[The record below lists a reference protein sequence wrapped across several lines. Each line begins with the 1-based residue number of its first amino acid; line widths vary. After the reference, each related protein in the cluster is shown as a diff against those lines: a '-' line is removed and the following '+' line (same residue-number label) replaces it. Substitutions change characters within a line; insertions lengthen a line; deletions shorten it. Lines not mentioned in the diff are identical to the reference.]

1 MRLSVV
7 LLIVGM
13 GVVTYLTRA
22 PGLLA
27 CTQRALPARVE
38 RVLRHFPV
46 ALLVALIVPMLL
58 MPSGP
63 LAGPPSPPFL
73 LGAVVTLL
81 TLRLTSHVVLVVA
94 AGVVTVALV
103 RWVVAP

>member
-1 MRLSVV
+1 MRLSLV

-27 CTQRALPARVE
+27 FAQRPLPARVE
-38 RVLRHFPV
+38 RVLRHLPV
-46 ALLVALIVPMLL
+46 ALLVALLMPTLL
-58 MPSGP
+58 MSSGQ
-63 LAGPPSPPFL
+63 LAGPPSHPYL

-81 TLRLTSHVVLVVA
+81 TLRVTSNVVMVVA
-94 AGVVTVALV
+94 AGVVTVALFRV
-103 RWVVAP
+103 VVAP

>member
-7 LLIVGM
+7 LLIAGM

-27 CTQRALPARVE
+27 FTQRALPARVE
-38 RVLRHFPV
+38 RGLRHLPV
-46 ALLVALIVPMLL
+46 ALLVALIVPTLL
-58 MPSGP
+58 RPSGP
-63 LAGPPSPPFL
+63 LAGPPSPPVL

-81 TLRLTSHVVLVVA
+81 TLRRTSHVGLGVA

-103 RWVVAP
+103 RWVGAP